1 MVIAS
6 CQSER
11 NMRLVAQFVR
21 KVYKIKGANRNV
33 QTKTQ
38 SAIPRIDGIKN
49 NSNWL
54 SMDMGKK

>member
-11 NMRLVAQFVR
+11 NTKIVAQYVR

-33 QTKTQ
+33 RTKTQ
-38 SAIPRIDGIKN
+38 SAIPRIDGLKN
-49 NSNWL
+49 KSKWL